1 MSKKREYV
9 EYNERTDVIA
19 SVQLVANLVGP
30 LKRQSSQWKWV
41 VIGAHN
47 AHQGAMVCNLSGTD
61 RTGALTV
68 RSRKKMLEFYEE
80 DNEDSPIPD
89 EWLAPFETLLEWIQD
104 RKRIV
109 GGVSWH
115 PNKPALKKLKL
126 LHYIRNELSHYVPMS
141 WSITVTGLPDMVNVA
156 LDGTEHLMLKAQCV
170 LIHLTGNQKRAL
182 ERALADA
189 RTGLAL
195 L

>member
-109 GGVSWH
+109 
-115 PNKPALKKLKL
+115 
-126 LHYIRNELSHYVPMS
+126 
-141 WSITVTGLPDMVNVA
+141 ITVTGLPDMVNVA